1 MTKLT
6 KERINF
12 IERLHEI
19 FYMKKGYGAF
29 AFAFAFAF
37 ISISDAMSLFDKY
50 LDTNESADLF
60 INQFLRSQ

>member
-19 FYMKKGYGAF
+19 FYMKKGYG
-29 AFAFAFAF
+29 AFAF

>member
-29 AFAFAFAF
+29 AF
-37 ISISDAMSLFDKY
+37 ISISEAMSLFDKY

>member
-19 FYMKKGYGAF
+19 FYMKKGYG
-29 AFAFAFAF
+29 AFAFAF

>member
-6 KERINF
+6 QERINF
-12 IERLHEI
+12 IEHLHEV
-19 FYMKKGYGAF
+19 FYMKKGYG
-29 AFAFAFAF
+29 AFAF

-60 INQFLRSQ
+60 INQFLRSI

>member
-19 FYMKKGYGAF
+19 FYIKKGYGAF
-29 AFAFAFAF
+29 AF
-37 ISISDAMSLFDKY
+37 ISISEAMSLFDKY